1 MDKVLQKM
9 KEVEKEGATVETF
22 LAEPVL
28 DEALLMQI
36 SGGFDR
42 TIGSGWLF
50 TISGECNG
58 GSSCNPF

>member
-9 KEVEKEGATVETF
+9 KEVEHEGMNAVSI

-28 DEALLMQI
+28 DEALLVQV